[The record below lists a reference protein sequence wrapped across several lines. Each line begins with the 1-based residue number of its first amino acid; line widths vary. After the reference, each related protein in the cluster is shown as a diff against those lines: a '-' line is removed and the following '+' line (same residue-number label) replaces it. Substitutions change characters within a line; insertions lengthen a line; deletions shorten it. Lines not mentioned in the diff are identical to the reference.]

1 MTHPVDRP
9 IELVAII
16 NSFNRRALL
25 ERALTSLTA
34 ALRKSSVP
42 TAIIVFEAGSSDG
55 SREFLKTWRQQHP
68 QDNLSVLEPD
78 NSRSSFSD
86 GVNAAAAS
94 ALAQYPKSRWL
105 FLYETDNWLGSLE
118 PVSEAIALLQTREN
132 LAAVGFT
139 VRRHSG
145 MFCGYGMR
153 FPSASSFALGLN
165 LTERWKLDSPNESK
179 WQITD
184 DIRWRTC
191 DIVFTSPLLIRRE
204 AWEKTAGFDAKAF
217 PFSDSDLD
225 WAWRTASLG
234 WEIAVISSDKVVH
247 DNLSNA
253 SAWSADRVVT
263 FHRARLRLLQRHRAR
278 RAIFLKPFLF
288 LRHCIETAL
297 LARGK
302 SKDAAAQRKL
312 DKRLEM
318 LRTVWRDYSSP

>member
-1 MTHPVDRP
+1 MTHLPERPV
-9 IELVAII
+9 ELVAII

-25 ERALTSLTA
+25 EQALTSLTT
-34 ALRKSSVP
+34 ALRNFSVP

-55 SREFLKTWRQQHP
+55 TSEFLDAWRQEHP
-68 QDNLSVLEPD
+68 QDNLSILEPD
-78 NSRSSFSD
+78 NSLSSFSD

-94 ALAQYPKSRWL
+94 ALAQYPRCRWL
-105 FLYETDNWLGSLE
+105 FLYETDNWLGSAQ
-118 PVSEAIALLQTREN
+118 PVSEAIALLQTHED

-145 MFCGYGMR
+145 TFCGYGMR

-165 LTERWKLDSPNESK
+165 LTARWKLDLPNESK
-179 WQITD
+179 WQTTSG
-184 DIRWRTC
+184 IRWRIC

-204 AWEKTAGFDAKAF
+204 AWEQTAGFDAKAF

-225 WAWRTASLG
+225 WAWRAAKLG
-234 WEIAVISSDKVVH
+234 WELAVIASDDVVH
-247 DNLSNA
+247 DNLSYS